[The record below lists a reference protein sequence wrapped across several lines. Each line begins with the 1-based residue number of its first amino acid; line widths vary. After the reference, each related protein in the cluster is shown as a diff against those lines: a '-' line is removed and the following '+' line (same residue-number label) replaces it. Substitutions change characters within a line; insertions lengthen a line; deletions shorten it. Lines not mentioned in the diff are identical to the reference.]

1 MTHGLDLT
9 LFALYLVFNI
19 ALGIWVARRRT
30 AGTRDYFLAG
40 EGLPWYTIGGSII
53 AANIS
58 TEHFI
63 GMIGVAYAVGFVV
76 AQWEWGNWFTFS
88 ALIWVFLP
96 YYIRGGLYTM
106 PEFLERRYNSTCR
119 YLFAV
124 CSLVLWII
132 AQMAVVMLAGG
143 KAMKGMFGIDERLTI
158 LGLAVLAGSYTIY
171 GGLRSVAWTDF
182 LQFVVMMLGGLIVT
196 VIGLQ
201 RVDGLG
207 NLMHFAP
214 GKFKI
219 IYPITDKDYPWFGV
233 WSLFISIGI
242 WYNCTNQFIVQRC
255 LGARSEWDARMG
267 VVFAGF
273 MKILLPL
280 LVVIPGIVAFKL
292 FPGLSDKDQA
302 FPTLVR
308 ELVPVGLSGIVMAG
322 LASGMLSHI
331 SSVLNSC
338 STVFTMDL
346 YKTLLGKNKTDQH
359 LVRVG
364 RFSAFGILTIST
376 LLALWF
382 TLPPSPTFSA
392 GDFKDLPALA
402 TELNQQSDGVSQ
414 YLNGRFS
421 ETTRQTLSAQQGPG
435 SDAGLLKEAL
445 VQEFNRVIR
454 SQAIYEEQRFA
465 GVKLAEETRRL
476 LGQNPTGK
484 DLVRLNRLLLED
496 AYPLAI
502 VKKSNLG
509 VFDLIQNVGAW
520 VAAPIA
526 AVFLLGVLWKRT
538 TAAAATFVLLFAF
551 PYTWLVEYVLF
562 KQVSWLMPFDNW
574 LNRTFLVWAT
584 SMVVLVAVSL
594 LTPPPAPEKI
604 KGIIWSWKVTVLPE
618 SERQRN
624 RGLRNLLLW
633 WCVFIGIMA
642 VLYAY
647 MMWFQFWGPGAGS

>member
-1 MTHGLDLT
+1 MIHRVDII
-9 LFALYLVFNI
+9 LFALYLACNLG
-19 ALGIWVARRRT
+19 LGIWVARRKAT
-30 AGTRDYFLAG
+30 DTRSYFLAG
-40 EGLPWYTIGGSII
+40 EGLPWYAIGGSII

-88 ALIWVFLP
+88 ALIWIFLP
-96 YYIRGGLYTM
+96 FYLRGGLYTM

-132 AQMAVVMLAGG
+132 AQMSVVMLAGG
-143 KAMKGMFGIDERLTI
+143 KAMKGMFGVDETVTI
-158 LGLAVLAGSYTIY
+158 ICLAVLAGSYTIY
-171 GGLRSVAWTDF
+171 GGLTSVAWTDF
-182 LQFVVMMLGGLIVT
+182 LQFVVMMLGGLVVT
-196 VIGLQ
+196 VIGLDK
-201 RVDGLG
+201 VGGLHD
-207 NLMHFAP
+207 LMQSAP
-214 GKFKI
+214 EKFKI

-280 LVVIPGIVAFKL
+280 LVVVPGIVAFKL
-292 FPGLSDKDQA
+292 YPGLPDKDQA

-346 YKTLLGKNKTDQH
+346 YKPLLGREKSETH

-364 RFSAFGILTIST
+364 RFSAFGIL
-376 LLALWF
+376 
-382 TLPPSPTFSA
+382 
-392 GDFKDLPALA
+392 ALA
-402 TELNQQSDGVSQ
+402 TG
-414 YLNGRFS
+414 
-421 ETTRQTLSAQQGPG
+421 
-435 SDAGLLKEAL
+435 
-445 VQEFNRVIR
+445 
-454 SQAIYEEQRFA
+454 
-465 GVKLAEETRRL
+465 
-476 LGQNPTGK
+476 
-484 DLVRLNRLLLED
+484 
-496 AYPLAI
+496 LAI
-502 VKKSNLG
+502 WFTHRKLG

-526 AVFLLGVLWKRT
+526 AVFLLGVLWRRT
-538 TAAAATFVLLFAF
+538 TALAATFVLFFAF
-551 PYTWLVEYVLF
+551 PYTILVEQILF
-562 KQVSWLMPFDNW
+562 KHVAWLMPFDNY
-574 LNRTFLVWAT
+574 LNRTFVVWFT
-584 SMVVLVAVSL
+584 SMVLLVILSL
-594 LTPPPAPEKI
+594 VTTPPDPAKLQ
-604 KGIIWSWKVTVLPE
+604 GIIWSWQAAKLPE
-618 SERQRN
+618 SERERN
-624 RGLRNLLLW
+624 RGLRNLFLW
-633 WCVFIGIMA
+633 WVLFIALMA
-642 VLYAY
+642 ALYAY
-647 MMWFQFWGPGAGS
+647 MLWFQFWGPASMAASH

>member
-1 MTHGLDLT
+1 MIHPLDFI
-9 LFALYLVFNI
+9 LFAAYVTGNI
-19 ALGIWVARRRT
+19 VLGLWVGRRQKR
-30 AGTRDYFLAG
+30 GTRDYFLAG
-40 EGLPWYTIGGSII
+40 EGLPWYAIGGSII

-88 ALIWVFLP
+88 ALIWIFLP

-106 PEFLERRYNSTCR
+106 PEFLERRYNAACR
-119 YLFAV
+119 YLFAI

-132 AQMAVVMLAGG
+132 AQMAVIMLAGG
-143 KAMKGMFGIDERLTI
+143 KALKGMFGVDETLTI
-158 LGLAVLAGSYTIY
+158 VALALLAGSYTIY
-171 GGLRSVAWTDF
+171 GGLVSVAWTDF
-182 LQFVVMMLGGLIVT
+182 LQFVVMMVGGLVVT
-196 VIGLQ
+196 VVGLHQVGGLQ
-201 RVDGLG
+201 D
-207 NLMHFAP
+207 LMLAAP
-214 GKFKI
+214 EKFKI

-292 FPGLSDKDQA
+292 YPNLSDKDQA

-346 YKTLLGKNKTDQH
+346 YKPLLGAGKSESH

-364 RFSAFGILTIST
+364 RLSSFFILLAAT
-376 LLALWF
+376 LLAIWF
-382 TLPPSPTFSA
+382 T
-392 GDFKDLPALA
+392 
-402 TELNQQSDGVSQ
+402 
-414 YLNGRFS
+414 
-421 ETTRQTLSAQQGPG
+421 
-435 SDAGLLKEAL
+435 
-445 VQEFNRVIR
+445 
-454 SQAIYEEQRFA
+454 
-465 GVKLAEETRRL
+465 RR
-476 LGQNPTGK
+476 
-484 DLVRLNRLLLED
+484 E
-496 AYPLAI
+496 
-502 VKKSNLG
+502 LG
-509 VFDLIQNVGAW
+509 VFDLIQKVGAW

-538 TAAAATFVLLFAF
+538 TAAAATWVLLLAF
-551 PYTWLVEYVLF
+551 PYTALVEWHLF

-574 LNRTFLVWAT
+574 LNRTFFVWTTCMGA
-584 SMVVLVAVSL
+584 LIFLSL
-594 LTPPPAPEKI
+594 ITPKPDPEKI
-604 KGIIWSWKVTVLPE
+604 KGIIWSWQVARLPE
-618 SERQRN
+618 SERERN
-624 RGLRNLLLW
+624 RGLRNLFLW
-633 WCVFIGIMA
+633 WCLFIGLMMA
-642 VLYAY
+642 LYAY
-647 MMWFQFWGPGAGS
+647 MMWFQFWGPAKHL

>member
-1 MTHGLDLT
+1 MIHRVDII
-9 LFALYLVFNI
+9 LFALYLACNLG
-19 ALGIWVARRRT
+19 LGIWVARRKAT
-30 AGTRDYFLAG
+30 DTRSYFLAG
-40 EGLPWYTIGGSII
+40 EGLPWYAIGGSII

-88 ALIWVFLP
+88 ALIWIFLP
-96 YYIRGGLYTM
+96 FYLRGGLYTM

-132 AQMAVVMLAGG
+132 AQMSVVMLAGG
-143 KAMKGMFGIDERLTI
+143 KAMKGMFGVDETVTI
-158 LGLAVLAGSYTIY
+158 VCLAVLAGSYTIY
-171 GGLRSVAWTDF
+171 GGLTSVAWTDF
-182 LQFVVMMLGGLIVT
+182 LQFVVMMLGGLVVT
-196 VIGLQ
+196 VIGLDK
-201 RVDGLG
+201 VGGLDD
-207 NLMHFAP
+207 LMQFAP
-214 GKFKI
+214 EKFKI

-280 LVVIPGIVAFKL
+280 LVVVPGIVAFKL
-292 FPGLSDKDQA
+292 YPGLPDKDQA

-346 YKTLLGKNKTDQH
+346 YKPFLGREKSEAH

-364 RFSAFGILTIST
+364 RFSAFGIL
-376 LLALWF
+376 
-382 TLPPSPTFSA
+382 
-392 GDFKDLPALA
+392 ALA
-402 TELNQQSDGVSQ
+402 TG
-414 YLNGRFS
+414 
-421 ETTRQTLSAQQGPG
+421 
-435 SDAGLLKEAL
+435 
-445 VQEFNRVIR
+445 
-454 SQAIYEEQRFA
+454 
-465 GVKLAEETRRL
+465 
-476 LGQNPTGK
+476 
-484 DLVRLNRLLLED
+484 
-496 AYPLAI
+496 LAI
-502 VKKSNLG
+502 WFTHRKLG

-526 AVFLLGVLWKRT
+526 AVFLLGVLWRRT
-538 TAAAATFVLLFAF
+538 TAFAASFVLFFAF
-551 PYTWLVEYVLF
+551 PYTLLVEQILF
-562 KQVSWLMPFDNW
+562 KHVSWLMPFDNY
-574 LNRTFLVWAT
+574 LNRTFVVWFT
-584 SMVVLVAVSL
+584 SMVLLVALSL
-594 LTPPPAPEKI
+594 ITAPPDPEKL
-604 KGIIWSWKVTVLPE
+604 KGIIWSWQAAKLPE
-618 SERQRN
+618 SERERN
-624 RGLRNLLLW
+624 RGLRNLFLW
-633 WCVFIGIMA
+633 WVLFIALMA
-642 VLYAY
+642 ALYAY
-647 MMWFQFWGPGAGS
+647 MLWFQFWGPASTSAGH

>member
-1 MTHGLDLT
+1 MTHRIDFV
-9 LFALYLVFNI
+9 LFGCYLAFNI

-30 AGTRDYFLAG
+30 AGTRNYFLAG

-88 ALIWVFLP
+88 ALIWIFLP

-124 CSLVLWII
+124 CSLVLWIV

-143 KAMKGMFGIDERLTI
+143 KAMKGMFGIDETLTI
-158 LGLAVLAGSYTIY
+158 ICLAVLAGSYTIY
-171 GGLRSVAWTDF
+171 GGLVSVAWTDF

-196 VIGLQ
+196 VIGLHK
-201 RVDGLG
+201 VGGLHE
-207 NLMHFAP
+207 LMMTAP
-214 GKFKI
+214 EKFKI

-273 MKILLPL
+273 MKIVLPL
-280 LVVIPGIVAFKL
+280 LVVVPGIVAFKL
-292 FPGLSDKDQA
+292 YPSLADKDQA

-346 YKTLLGKNKTDQH
+346 YKPFLGRDKSEQH

-364 RFSAFGILTIST
+364 RLSAFAILAAAT
-376 LLALWF
+376 LLAIWF
-382 TLPPSPTFSA
+382 SY
-392 GDFKDLPALA
+392 
-402 TELNQQSDGVSQ
+402 QQ
-414 YLNGRFS
+414 
-421 ETTRQTLSAQQGPG
+421 
-435 SDAGLLKEAL
+435 
-445 VQEFNRVIR
+445 
-454 SQAIYEEQRFA
+454 
-465 GVKLAEETRRL
+465 
-476 LGQNPTGK
+476 
-484 DLVRLNRLLLED
+484 
-496 AYPLAI
+496 
-502 VKKSNLG
+502 LG
-509 VFDLIQNVGAW
+509 VFVLIQNVGAW

-538 TAAAATFVLLFAF
+538 TAWAATFVLIFAF
-551 PYTWLVEYVLF
+551 PYTAFVEYYLF
-562 KQVSWLMPFDNW
+562 KHVWWLMPFDNW

-584 SMVVLVAVSL
+584 SMVLLVVVSL
-594 LTPPPAPEKI
+594 VTKPPDAEKI
-604 KGIIWSWKVTVLPE
+604 RDIIWSWKVAQMPE
-618 SERQRN
+618 SQRYRN
-624 RGLRNLLLW
+624 RGLRNLFLW
-633 WCVFIGIMA
+633 WCIFIILMGA
-642 VLYAY
+642 LYAY
-647 MMWFQFWGPGAGS
+647 MMWFQFAGPASRPG